1 LAFGG
6 GDVWLVLWMCVD
18 GFYLGFKTFKMSL
31 NNRAAHSPPRIL
43 KNMLAV
49 V

>member
-31 NNRAAHSPPRIL
+31 QRLWNLIWF
-43 KNMLAV
+43 V
-49 V
+49 VF